1 MMRAIV
7 LGTDHIMLSTL
18 ALHASAVESGALVP
32 LPFVDPRFATAFAV
46 LRLQARTLP
55 PIAGE
60 LIHAIVANDRASAA
74 QDREL
79 ASRFA
84 RSRPA
89 TRARRLSKRRAEPV
103 MVSSD

>member
-1 MMRAIV
+1 
-7 LGTDHIMLSTL
+7 
-18 ALHASAVESGALVP
+18 
-32 LPFVDPRFATAFAV
+32 
-46 LRLQARTLP
+46 LP

-84 RSRPA
+84 RSHPA